1 MKTARYLGSIT
12 LILGAFLLAACV
24 SMESPKSLNER
35 IAYGYASVAASRNTA
50 ASMLERGRI
59 TKEEGKHVQN
69 LADQA
74 RAGLDVARTMAGKGD
89 TQGAQKNLQLA
100 LDVLVGLETY
110 LKGKQ

>member
-1 MKTARYLGSIT
+1 MKALRYGYV
-12 LILGAFLLAACV
+12 LLLLLVVACA
-24 SMESPKSLNER
+24 SMESPKSLSDR

-59 TKEEGKHVQN
+59 TKEEGKQAQA

-74 RAGLDVARTMAGKGD
+74 RAGLDVARSMAGKGD

-110 LKGKQ
+110 LKSREAK